1 MSRLASGIIA
11 FIALILC
18 ILVVVFGLTKLSELI
33 ASGTELKDTIF
44 DIKSLRT
51 GVITLCTV
59 SVGLFAVFFELGSKD
74 KYGHNIKQDNHF
86 ELTCLKNE
94 VKRSGSQPRKRA
106 LSGIA
111 LSVYPVSICFVLLS
125 TLFYILRDSC
135 FAPYSAFIL
144 FCISAL
150 LACWYVLYILHVVYS
165 RDWIVNK
172 IEKIFKDVGKE
183 CIDKIDIATKA
194 MRILAVSDYPTSN
207 DIIRIHQSTLFSKV
221 EMFKGESASPSSS
234 LTDYYANLI
243 VSYFL
248 AAKGATESVDPN
260 SIVSAIFKNSKKNID
275 YSNNIGEYPSFILP
289 AVVAIKE
296 LNYIFRDGA
305 GSPAGMDTLLL
316 QHRHFER
323 YKYKLIDRLNSEY
336 GSEIVEYLS
345 DNYIYLDKK
354 ASSEAVLPAEYTN
367 VGELA
372 ARYFENK

>member
-1 MSRLASGIIA
+1 MSRLASCIIA

-18 ILVVVFGLTKLSELI
+18 ILVVVFGLTNLSELI
-33 ASGTELKDTIF
+33 SSGTELKDTIF

-59 SVGLFAVFFELGSKD
+59 SIGLFTVFFELGSKD

-86 ELTCLKNE
+86 ELTCLKKE
-94 VKRSGSQPRKRA
+94 VKSGSQPRKRA

-125 TLFYILRDSC
+125 TLFYIFGDNC
-135 FAPYSAFIL
+135 FAAYSTFIL
-144 FCISAL
+144 FCMSAL
-150 LACWYVLYILHVVYS
+150 LSCWYVLYILHVVYS

-172 IEKIFKDVGKE
+172 VENIFEDVEKE
-183 CIDKIDIATKA
+183 SNDKIDIATKA

-221 EMFKGESASPSSS
+221 DMFKGGSASPSSS

-248 AAKGATESVDPN
+248 AAKEATESVDPN
-260 SIVSAIFKNSKKNID
+260 SIITAIFKNSKKKID
-275 YSNNIGEYPSFILP
+275 YSDNIGDYPSFLIP

-305 GSPAGMDTLLL
+305 GSPVGMDTLLL

-336 GSEIVEYLS
+336 GSKIVEYLS

-354 ASSEAVLPAEYTN
+354 ASSKAVLPAEYTK

-372 ARYFENK
+372 ARYFGNK